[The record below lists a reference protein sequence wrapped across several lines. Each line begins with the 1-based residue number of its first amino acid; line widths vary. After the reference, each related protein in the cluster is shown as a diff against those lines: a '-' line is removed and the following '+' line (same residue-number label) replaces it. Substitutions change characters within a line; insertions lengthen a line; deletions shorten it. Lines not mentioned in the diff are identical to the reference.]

1 MSMTP
6 GDDAPATDPTTEPTE
21 QPTEPTAESAELG
34 GSVPEGTAEEL
45 SVVTPVPTPAD
56 VASAIGA
63 NAAGPT
69 PAHGSTSEIERGL

>member
-1 MSMTP
+1 MTHQP
-6 GDDAPATDPTTEPTE
+6 PSRRLSQPSSRPSQRPEPTE
-21 QPTEPTAESAELG
+21 LV
-34 GSVPEGTAEEL
+34 GSGPEGTAEEL
-45 SVVTPVPTPAD
+45 SVVASVPTPAD